1 MREWLKRVVLKTTVP
16 ETVPGV
22 RIPLPPPIVPFFAM
36 RCEHSREL
44 GWALKIPQMKAVCNG
59 FVMVCSCWRVLFGCL
74 CTSEMIYLSTVDSSL
89 HVIRERCPESVRLWR
104 CNRQL
109 DCLVVTFCETDAFG
123 VGSDNGSSIWTGSFR
138 DHTVLTRS
146 NADK

>member
-74 CTSEMIYLSTVDSSL
+74 CTSEMIYLSLSED
-89 HVIRERCPESVRLWR
+89 SVRVLFFAR
-104 CNRQL
+104 SSMERTNSSFPAVYAPRS
-109 DCLVVTFCETDAFG
+109 FG
-123 VGSDNGSSIWTGSFR
+123 NLSASRRFNAEYSLAISGC
-138 DHTVLTRS
+138 RS
-146 NADK
+146 R